1 MTLKETIR
9 EKALELEFEDVGFTG
24 VQPLDLYI
32 REIDS
37 RPPEMYGWVQTER
50 FNTRRGA
57 GVGIKARMG
66 QITGRVDPKLPP
78 AGLSASNGG
87 YHGALLSG

>member
-24 VQPLDLYI
+24 VQPLDIYI
-32 REIDS
+32 QEIES

-57 GVGIKARMG
+57 GVGKKHEWAKSMVVLIR
-66 QITGRVDPKLPP
+66 
-78 AGLSASNGG
+78 N
-87 YHGALLSG
+87 